1 MVPEYSV
8 HFLYLDRGFVI
19 LYSVPIVPT
28 TFIVLQIFLL
38 IFIILR
44 RGTGNITGKEIKQML
59 AVRIGEPHFVGILGF
74 SRREKQR
81 KPAFTVHHK
90 GFTNNIYFLF

>member
-1 MVPEYSV
+1 MGKIYSPPKGKWGFYSV
-8 HFLYLDRGFVI
+8 QKVSI
-19 LYSVPIVPT
+19 

-59 AVRIGEPHFVGILGF
+59 AVRIVAPYFVGILGF
-74 SRREKQR
+74 YRRETQR
-81 KPAFTVHHK
+81 KLALTVYHR
-90 GFTNNIYFLF
+90 GSTNNIYFLF